1 MESINVEDRAN
12 DLVDR
17 LKPRLEDAKG
27 RLESLNARVKGLV
40 KEHPGACL
48 LGALAVGYLVARLAR
63 REQS

>member
-1 MESINVEDRAN
+1 MDGINVSDAAE

-17 LKPRLEDAKG
+17 LKPGLEDAKG
-27 RLESLNARVKGLV
+27 RLESLNVRVKELV

-48 LGALAVGYLVARLAR
+48 LGALALGYLVARLAR

>member
-1 MESINVEDRAN
+1 MEGTHIEDTAN
-12 DLVDR
+12 ELVDR
-17 LKPRLEDAKG
+17 LRPRIDEAKG

-48 LGALAVGYLVARLAR
+48 LGALAFGYLVARVAR